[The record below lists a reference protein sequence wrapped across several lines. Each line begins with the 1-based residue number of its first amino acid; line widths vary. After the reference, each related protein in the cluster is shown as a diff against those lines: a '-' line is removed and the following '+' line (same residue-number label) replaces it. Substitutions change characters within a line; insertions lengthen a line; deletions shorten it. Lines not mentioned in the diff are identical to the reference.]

1 MPVRRPVLAL
11 ATLAGMLCACDPEDS
26 TPPIGGDDTEAP
38 GALPDC
44 PSSWWSEHEEGIQ
57 LQAAG
62 CLAWSPR
69 AEEAMD
75 WFAAVGPEDAVA
87 GGCGENCS
95 EEPGYCDELVLAEI
109 TSWRLPSVLELEAAG
124 SGKPPLEPLDEP
136 LWSRDSNS
144 AVESM
149 AHQVKL
155 STPEL
160 EYLVGKDQD
169 GWVRCVAD
177 L

>member
-1 MPVRRPVLAL
+1 MTRTVLVL
-11 ATLAGMLCACDPEDS
+11 LSFVCLGCDPADS
-26 TPPIGGDDTEAP
+26 GPPTGGDDTAP
-38 GALPDC
+38 RGELPDC
-44 PSSWWSEHEEGIQ
+44 PGSWTAHDDGVQ
-57 LQAAG
+57 LQPSA

-69 AEEAMD
+69 ADAAMD
-75 WFAAVGPEDAVA
+75 WFDAVSPDEAVA
-87 GGCGENCS
+87 GGCGANCS
-95 EEPGYCDELVLAEI
+95 DEPGYCAQLEVLGGI
-109 TSWRLPSVLELEAAG
+109 VHWRLPSRGELEAAG
-124 SGKPPLEPLDEP
+124 QGAPPLEPLEEA
-136 LWSRDSNS
+136 LWSRDSS
-144 AVESM
+144 TAMESM

>member
-1 MPVRRPVLAL
+1 MPLRRIALLAL
-11 ATLAGMLCACDPEDS
+11 LAAACEPDKDGPV
-26 TPPIGGDDTEAP
+26 GGDDTAP
-38 GALPDC
+38 PELLPDC
-44 PSSWWSEHEEGIQ
+44 PASWWSEWDEGIQ

-69 AEEAMD
+69 AEDAMD
-75 WFAAVGPEDAVA
+75 WFSAVGPEDAVA
-87 GGCGENCS
+87 GGCGVYCS
-95 EEPGYCDELVLAEI
+95 DEPGYCDELELASI
-109 TSWRLPSVLELEAAG
+109 GSWRLPSKAELEAAG
-124 SGKPPLEPLDEP
+124 SGEPPLEPLEEP
-136 LWSRDSNS
+136 LWSRDSSS
-144 AVESM
+144 ADESL

-160 EYLVGKDQD
+160 TFVVGKDQD

>member
-1 MPVRRPVLAL
+1 MTRLVALTLSLVLV
-11 ATLAGMLCACDPEDS
+11 GCESDDPG
-26 TPPIGGDDTEAP
+26 PPTGGDDTEAT
-38 GALPDC
+38 GDLPDC
-44 PSSWWSEHEEGIQ
+44 PGSWAEHDDGVQ
-57 LQAAG
+57 LQPSA

-69 AEEAMD
+69 ADTSMD
-75 WFAAVGPEDAVA
+75 WYTAVSPEEAVA
-87 GGCGENCS
+87 GGCGANCS
-95 EEPGYCDELVLAEI
+95 DEPGYCAELGELGGIV
-109 TSWRLPSVLELEAAG
+109 SWRLPVRSELEAAG
-124 SGKPPLEPLDEP
+124 QGSPPLEPLEEA
-136 LWSRDSNS
+136 LWSRDSS
-144 AVESM
+144 TAVESM